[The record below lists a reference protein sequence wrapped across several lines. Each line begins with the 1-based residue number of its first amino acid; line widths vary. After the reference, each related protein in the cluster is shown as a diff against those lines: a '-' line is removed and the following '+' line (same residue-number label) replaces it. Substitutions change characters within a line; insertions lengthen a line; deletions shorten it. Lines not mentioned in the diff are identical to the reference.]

1 MIRKLLAILLLAV
14 LFVASAT
21 SAAAQ
26 TPNANLSV
34 DSGSGNPGDVNIPIS
49 VRLTSEGGAEVSI
62 VNFDLNYDPGQ
73 LAVGSVTIGSAASA
87 AGKTMTSSQP
97 SAGKVRGIIYDLEPD
112 PDVIGDGPLATIS
125 FNVSSGASPGSSD
138 LTLTGVTVGDL
149 AVQPVAHSESKGTF
163 DVIQPPT
170 TPPPTDPPPP
180 PDARAVSDAHQ
191 NTCARRGL
199 GHPPPLPHPL
209 PHADPHPDSRRRGDS
224 HTGRGYCHADSGG
237 GGYPHPHW
245 LGRAPTPTQ
254 LHPRREVRSRPP
266 P

>member
-73 LAVGSVTIGSAASA
+73 LAVGSVTIGSEASA

-149 AVQPVAHSESKGTF
+149 AVQPVAHSESNGTF

-170 TPPPTDPPPP
+170 STPTNTPVPGAATATRTPSRTPSRTPTRTRTPVGGATATQAAATATLTPVGVATLTP
-180 PDARAVSDAHQ
+180 
-191 NTCARRGL
+191 
-199 GHPPPLPHPL
+199 
-209 PHADPHPDSRRRGDS
+209 
-224 HTGRGYCHADSGG
+224 TGSGG
-237 GGYPHPHW
+237 TLPP
-245 LGRAPTPTQ
+245 ASSTPGEKSGQ
-254 LHPRREVRSRPP
+254 DLP
-266 P
+266 